1 MEYFFK
7 TPTPLFTCG
16 RAKTGAFDVI
26 VSYSACSVK
35 AGFTSDG
42 VRVRSVRPYDL
53 MTTASWFRLR
63 LRRLRW
69 SENKVVGVVS
79 RSGTTKPITFK
90 RVNPERSL
98 WFVYPTIWFSP
109 DVNDGV
115 INRVGKKWKRS
126 ESFDPTPSRLSYES
140 AYDSKFWFLKG
151 HERSSD
157 SASVASENQPNI
169 RDAMP
174 NLVKILG
181 SVLLA

>member
-1 MEYFFK
+1 M
-7 TPTPLFTCG
+7 CG

-42 VRVRSVRPYDL
+42 VRVRSVRLYDL

-79 RSGTTKPITFK
+79 RSGTTKAITFK
-90 RVNPERSL
+90 RVNPERAL

-109 DVNDGV
+109 DVNEGV
-115 INRVGKKWKRS
+115 INRVGKEWKRS
-126 ESFDPTPSRLSYES
+126 ESFDS
-140 AYDSKFWFLKG
+140 
-151 HERSSD
+151 H
-157 SASVASENQPNI
+157 SVALI
-169 RDAMP
+169 IWICLRL
-174 NLVKILG
+174 LVLILKR
-181 SVLLA
+181 SWALFRLRLRR